1 MLHPLIQTTIA
12 AAAAITAIG
21 FAANANAAAGGD
33 FACGV
38 ISKTQGG
45 MLALEGTLVSPTALS
60 GQYRFALKSAGG
72 GGSTNISQGGQF
84 SAAPNA
90 EVSLGQVMI
99 NAGSNVSVDFTVT
112 ANGKTFDCSQ
122 TATRT

>member
-1 MLHPLIQTTIA
+1 MLHPLIQTTLA
-12 AAAAITAIG
+12 ATVALTAIG
-21 FAANANAAAGGD
+21 FAANAYAAGGD

-38 ISKTQGG
+38 TTKIQGG
-45 MLALEGTLVSPTALS
+45 MQAVEGVLVSPSALS
-60 GQYRFALKSAGG
+60 GEYRFTLKSSGG

-90 EVSLGQVMI
+90 EVSLGQVMV
-99 NAGSNVSVDFTVT
+99 NADAHVNIDFTVT

-122 TATRT
+122 NATRT

>member
-1 MLHPLIQTTIA
+1 MLHPLIQTTLA

-21 FAANANAAAGGD
+21 FAANANAAGGD

-38 ISKTQGG
+38 MTKTQGG
-45 MLALEGTLVSPTALS
+45 MLAIEGTLVSPTALN
-60 GQYRFALKSAGG
+60 GEYRFALKSAGG

-90 EVSLGQVMI
+90 EISLGQVMV

>member
-1 MLHPLIQTTIA
+1 MLHPFIQTTIA
-12 AAAAITAIG
+12 AAAAIAAVG
-21 FAANANAAAGGD
+21 FAANANAAGGD

-45 MLALEGTLVSPTALS
+45 MLALEGTLVSPTALT
-60 GQYRFALKSAGG
+60 GEYRFALKSAGG

-90 EVSLGQVMI
+90 EISLGQVMI
-99 NAGSNVSVDFTVT
+99 NANSNVSVDFTVT

>member
-1 MLHPLIQTTIA
+1 MLHPLIQTTLA
-12 AAAAITAIG
+12 AAAALAAIG

-38 ISKTQGG
+38 TTKTEGG
-45 MLALEGTLVSPTALS
+45 MLAIVGTLVSPKPLA
-60 GQYRFALKSAGG
+60 GEYRFALKSSGG

-90 EVSLGQVMI
+90 EISLGQIMV
-99 NAGSNVSVDFTVT
+99 NADAHVNVDFTVT

-122 TATRT
+122 KATRT

>member
-1 MLHPLIQTTIA
+1 MLHPIIQTTLA
-12 AAAAITAIG
+12 AAAALTAIG
-21 FAANANAAAGGD
+21 FAANANAAGGD

-38 ISKTQGG
+38 VSKAEGG
-45 MLALEGTLVSPTALS
+45 MLAIEGTLVSPTALV
-60 GQYRFALKSAGG
+60 GEYRFALKSAGG

-90 EVSLGQVMI
+90 EISLGQVMI

-122 TATRT
+122 TAARS